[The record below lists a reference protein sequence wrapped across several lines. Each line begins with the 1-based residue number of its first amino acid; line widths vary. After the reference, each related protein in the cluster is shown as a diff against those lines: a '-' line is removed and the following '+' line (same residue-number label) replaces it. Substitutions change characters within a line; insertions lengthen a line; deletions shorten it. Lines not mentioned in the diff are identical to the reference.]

1 MKTMKLASVALVA
14 LLVTFSGWLHAANY
28 KEGVDYEVLE
38 QPGKVDVPGKIEVRE
53 FFWYGCPHC
62 FQLESTIKN
71 WKPTLAEDVNFVATP
86 AAMNKRWV
94 AHAHAFYV
102 AQALG
107 KLDEIQPKLFYR
119 LHVEKKPVNSQDQ
132 LAAFFGEFGVSES
145 DFNKLYDSF
154 SVRVKVRQAD
164 AMSRAY
170 RLRGVP
176 ALVVNGKYLV
186 KTQSGMSYEDMLK
199 VVDFLIEKERTASK
213 VAASA

>member
-1 MKTMKLASVALVA
+1 
-14 LLVTFSGWLHAANY
+14 
-28 KEGVDYEVLE
+28 
-38 QPGKVDVPGKIEVRE
+38 
-53 FFWYGCPHC
+53 
-62 FQLESTIKN
+62 
-71 WKPTLAEDVNFVATP
+71 
-86 AAMNKRWV
+86 
-94 AHAHAFYV
+94 
-102 AQALG
+102 
-107 KLDEIQPKLFYR
+107 FYR